1 MRVTTE
7 RALYGFSA
15 LMLCAAAAAAQAQP
29 WPARPVRVI
38 VPFPAGG
45 PADVLG
51 RIAAG
56 KFSEGLGQQFVIDN
70 RGGANG
76 NIGAAIMAK
85 AAPDGYTIMFATT
98 GPLALNHMLYKN
110 TPYDPV
116 KDFAPIVHFGD
127 VPMIVVV
134 NPSLSVKTLA
144 ELIAQAKANPG
155 KLTYSSPGRASLGH
169 LVAELVQRSTGT
181 QLNHI
186 PYKGSAPAM
195 VDVLSGAVPI
205 TFDLAATYFQHV
217 RAGRVRALAVSTSSR
232 FAQLP
237 EVPTVAESG
246 VPGFHA
252 TGWFGVA
259 GPAGMPAAAITRL
272 NRASNDYLTSTEG
285 IARLREQAV
294 RPVGGKPEDF
304 GAFVRAEIAK
314 WRPVVEPLA
323 TSLD

>member
-1 MRVTTE
+1 M
-7 RALYGFSA
+7 RALLTLAGLTCIAWFGVGE
-15 LMLCAAAAAAQAQP
+15 AQP

-56 KFSEGLGQQFVIDN
+56 KFTEATGQQFVIDN

-85 AAPDGYTIMFATT
+85 AASDGYTIMFATT
-98 GPLALNHMLYKN
+98 GPLALNYMLYKN

-116 KDFAPIVHFGD
+116 RDFAPIVLFGD

-134 NPSLSVKTLA
+134 HPSMPVKTLA
-144 ELIAQAKANPG
+144 DLIAHAKANPG
-155 KLTYSSPGRASLGH
+155 KLTYASPGRASLGH
-169 LVAELVQRSTGT
+169 LVAELVQKNSGA
-181 QLNHI
+181 QLAHI
-186 PYKGSAPAM
+186 PYKGSSPAVIDLM
-195 VDVLSGAVPI
+195 GGAVNVA
-205 TFDLAATYFQHV
+205 FDLAATYYQHA
-217 RAGRVRALAVSTSSR
+217 RAGKVRALAVSTSSR

-237 EVPTVAESG
+237 DVPTVAETI
-246 VPGFHA
+246 PGFQA

-259 GPAGMPAAAITRL
+259 GPAGMPAVAVARL
-272 NRASNDYLTSTEG
+272 NRAANAYLTSTEG
-285 IARLREQAV
+285 ISRLREQAV
-294 RPVGGKPEDF
+294 RPLGGTPEEF